1 MYKVLTSFSLQFK
14 IISWKITQQQQ
25 EEVFSPE
32 GENNIQIAATAEKTF
47 VVHIVKVNVF
57 PHQPQ

>member
-14 IISWKITQQQQ
+14 IISWKITQQQV
-25 EEVFSPE
+25 EVFSPE